1 MRCTRGAFQT
11 DSVNGNAVVVHG
23 RHYGTVGVCVG
34 RGVNGEDG
42 VMCQFT
48 DGETETLKGDAS
60 KAARGLL

>member
-1 MRCTRGAFQT
+1 MALLVC
-11 DSVNGNAVVVHG
+11 
-23 RHYGTVGVCVG
+23 VCVG

>member
-1 MRCTRGAFQT
+1 
-11 DSVNGNAVVVHG
+11 
-23 RHYGTVGVCVG
+23 
-34 RGVNGEDG
+34 VNGEDG